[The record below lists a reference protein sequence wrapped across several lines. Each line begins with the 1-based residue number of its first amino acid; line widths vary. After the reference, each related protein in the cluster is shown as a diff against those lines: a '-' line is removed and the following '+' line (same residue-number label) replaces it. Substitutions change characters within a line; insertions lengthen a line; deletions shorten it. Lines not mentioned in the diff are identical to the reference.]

1 MWFDRLAGV
10 LDTRLLSSSTV
21 VVVGT
26 GRMGSRIAWHLARSG
41 VALFLFVDPDVFQD
55 HNVPGHVLDARY
67 VGWPKAPALARAF
80 MSELPWVHAQSVTHR
95 VSNNT
100 TNAQL
105 IALVRDAT
113 LVVVATDDLSA
124 QFRVGRVTSAL
135 DIPTIFPGLF
145 QEHGGEVFLALGRP
159 LPCFECYSRF
169 RPLDAPLRAVAA
181 TSHASLGVEQAAV
194 HIALGVLDPSSRF
207 AEIIAGTADTPPRQ
221 LFAVE
226 SFAAPHG
233 ALFRDGRS
241 FGRATVRRRP
251 RCPGCVASRR
261 LADQL
266 TQPRRPSHAPT
277 PSQSSERQRT
287 RRHWRRSGRLV
298 ALMVPIPLLFTLGHH
313 QLSDRPATSP
323 PPASPRP
330 AATTTNASAGHPTIA
345 VVHLTRDQ
353 IGPSRLVPSL
363 ATGEMGRV
371 AVHAPGAQT
380 PHLHAS
386 HGQVGPPVQRDNG
399 WWQWWYIAPSHPGH
413 VTLTLEATFPGA
425 SYSADVTPLDFNVR

>member
-1 MWFDRLAGV
+1 MWFDRLAGI
-10 LDTRLLSSSTV
+10 LNTRLLSSSTV

-41 VALFLFVDPDVFQD
+41 VGRFLFVDPDLFED

-80 MSELPWVHAQSVTHR
+80 MSELPWVHARSVTHR

-105 IALVRDAT
+105 IAMVRDAS

-135 DIPTIFPGLF
+135 DIPTLFPGLF
-145 QEHGGEVFLALGRP
+145 QEHGGEVFLALGRE

-169 RPLDAPLRAVAA
+169 RPLDTPLRAVAA

-207 AEIIAGTADTPPRQ
+207 AEIIAGTAETPPRQ

-266 TQPRRPSHAPT
+266 AQPRRPSEAGP
-277 PSQSSERQRT
+277 PSQSMERQRA
-287 RRHWRRSGRLV
+287 RRDWRRGGRLT
-298 ALMVPIPLLFTLGHH
+298 ALIVPIPLLFMLGHH
-313 QLSDRPATSP
+313 QLTDGRATSS
-323 PPASPRP
+323 PPASRGSG
-330 AATTTNASAGHPTIA
+330 TTAKASAGHPTIA

-353 IGPSRLVPSL
+353 IGPSTIAPSL

-371 AVHAPGAQT
+371 LVHAPGAQT
-380 PHLHAS
+380 PHLHATQ
-386 HGQVGPPVQRDNG
+386 GQVGPPVQRDAG

-425 SYSADVTPLDFNVR
+425 SYSSDVTPLDFTVR